1 MIVITE
7 RTGDIRHE
15 GRSGEVVNEVRSGY
29 IVTTLG
35 TIPDG
40 GAVDV
45 TDDVLLESG
54 SFRLLE
60 NGDKLLLG

>member
-1 MIVITE
+1 MIVVTE

-35 TIPDG
+35 TVASG
-40 GAVDV
+40 GGGDV